1 MYAIL
6 NELLSDKKGGATF
19 SCFGIWHLIYIFLV
33 IAVIISLLLI
43 LGNKSENAKM
53 HAIDISLNVAFGLYI
68 LDFFL
73 MPFAY
78 GEIDL
83 EKFPFH
89 ICTAMCVMSFLSR
102 HNKFLY
108 RFRFQ
113 FAILGF
119 ISNFVYFIYP
129 AGVGWYQ
136 IHPLSYRVIQTL
148 IFHATMM
155 TYGLFVILFEI
166 KDLKW
171 KDCLKELIVLI
182 CMTLWAL
189 LGNILYNGTIGEY
202 SHNFNW
208 FFVLQDPFYLLPKE
222 IAPYLMPFVT
232 PLAFFIVT
240 LLVYIVYFGTRR
252 ILECKAEV
260 FTEENV

>member
-1 MYAIL
+1 MLIGFGVLVALIVFL
-6 NELLSDKKGGATF
+6 KK
-19 SCFGIWHLIYIFLV
+19 
-33 IAVIISLLLI
+33 
-43 LGNKSENAKM
+43 KSEDVKLR
-53 HAIDISLNVAFGLYI
+53 AIDISLNIAFGLYI

-83 EKFPFH
+83 EKLPFH

-108 RFRFQ
+108 KFRFQ

-148 IFHATMM
+148 LFHGVMM
-155 TYGLFVILFEI
+155 MYGLFVILFEI

-171 KDCLKELIVLI
+171 KDCWKELIVLI

-189 LGNILYNGTIGEY
+189 LGNILYNGAVGEY
-202 SHNFNW
+202 FHNFNW

-222 IAPYLMPFVT
+222 VAPFVMPFVT
-232 PLAFFIVT
+232 PLAFFLVD
-240 LLVYIVYFGTRR
+240 LLVYAIHFGARKLLVKTS
-252 ILECKAEV
+252 
-260 FTEENV
+260 ENSKE